1 MSNVNRQYKD
11 RLFRRLFGSIEMK
24 DNILSLYNALNNSEY
39 TDADE
44 LELRTLE
51 ESIYIEMK
59 NDVAFLIDSHLSL
72 WEQQSSFNPNM
83 PIIYLDL

>member
-1 MSNVNRQYKD
+1 MFWNYIFYYKEVHMSNVNRQYKD

-51 ESIYIEMK
+51 ETIYIEMK
-59 NDVAFLIDSHLSL
+59 NDVCKC
-72 WEQQSSFNPNM
+72 
-83 PIIYLDL
+83 

>member
-24 DNILSLYNALNNSEY
+24 DNILSLYNALNDSNY
-39 TDADE
+39 TDVDE
-44 LELRTLE
+44 L
-51 ESIYIEMK
+51 SIYIEMK